1 MSRCPHLKSSLICV
15 VALLAATPLRA
26 NDFPTVARVEFVLSC
41 MRDSKAAAHEMLYK
55 CSCLVDS
62 IAQRI
67 RYDELVELST
77 LANAMPIAGERGGA
91 LRDLNDGRK
100 RVAGLRR
107 LPVDANKCWLIER
120 SSAHAD

>member
-15 VALLAATPLRA
+15 VALLAAAPLRA

-62 IAQRI
+62 IAQRM
-67 RYDELVELST
+67 RYDEWVELST

-91 LRDLNDGRK
+91 LRDLKDGRK
-100 RVAGLRR
+100 RVAELRR
-107 LPVDANKCWLIER
+107 LQEDAKKGCFIER
-120 SSAHAD
+120 

>member
-15 VALLAATPLRA
+15 VALLAAAPLRA

-62 IAQRI
+62 IAQRM
-67 RYDELVELST
+67 RYDDWVELST

-91 LRDLNDGRK
+91 LRDLKDGRK
-100 RVAGLRR
+100 RVAELRR
-107 LPVDANKCWLIER
+107 LQEDAKKGCFIER
-120 SSAHAD
+120 